1 MSQPI
6 FFDEIAQIYL
16 SDNNFHLILGVS
28 TGEVSVDGKDQ
39 KAIVGKLIIPQNKLC
54 SMLPELS
61 SAISQ
66 LTQNVELKEEFVT
79 TDKSS
84 SKSYDGEP
92 LVYKI

>member
-1 MSQPI
+1 MNQPI

-28 TGEVSVDGKDQ
+28 TGEVSADGKDL
-39 KAIVGKLIIPQNKLC
+39 KATVGKLIIPQNKLC
-54 SMLPELS
+54 SMLPELN

-66 LTQNVELKEEFVT
+66 LTQNVESKEEFAAS
-79 TDKSS
+79 DKPA

-92 LVYKI
+92 IVYKI